1 MKFFRAA
8 MVLVSL
14 SAASLQAAV
23 DPALLGLVMPD
34 AKSIGGVQLEQ
45 SRTSPLGQ
53 FLLGQLGPLAFEDLK
68 KMTGFD
74 PRTDLS
80 EIVSASTGP
89 TQMLLAGR
97 GVFQPA
103 RIVAL
108 AQTSGAVLTTYRGMT
123 LISVGPPQN
132 VSVVF
137 LDANTVVAGTVQAVQ
152 GAIDRW
158 FSPSP
163 YAGPLAAR
171 VMEVSASS
179 HGWSVATGLSD
190 LIPVIPNAPPQLDM
204 IRNLVSTITQ
214 LSGGV
219 VFGDA
224 GVQVTGKLET
234 RSAQDAQSMA
244 DVLRL
249 FATMA
254 PQPGLA
260 NAATFTNV
268 GSVVNIQVSLT
279 EQQVE
284 QLLKPPAPATTI
296 ASR

>member
-1 MKFFRAA
+1 MKFFRTAA
-8 MVLVSL
+8 VLVSL
-14 SAASLQAAV
+14 SAACLQAAV
-23 DPALLGLVMPD
+23 DPALLGLIMPE
-34 AKSIGGVQLEQ
+34 AKAISGVQLEQ

-68 KMTGFD
+68 RMTGFD

-80 EIVSASTGP
+80 EVVSASAGP
-89 TQMLLAGR
+89 AETLLAGR
-97 GVFQPA
+97 GMFQPA

-108 AQTSGAVLTTYRGMT
+108 AQAGGAPLTTYRGMT
-123 LISVGPPQN
+123 LISIGPAPMA
-132 VSVVF
+132 SVVF
-137 LDANTVVAGTVQAVQ
+137 LDANTVVGGTTSAVQ

-158 FSPSP
+158 FGATP
-163 YAGPLAAR
+163 YSGPLAAK
-171 VMEVSASS
+171 VGEVSAS

-190 LIPVIPNAPPQLDM
+190 LIPVIPNAPPQFDM

-219 VFGDA
+219 VFGDQ
-224 GVQVTGKLET
+224 GVQVKGKLET

-249 FATMA
+249 LATMA

-260 NAATFTNV
+260 NAATFTNA

-284 QLLKPPAPATTI
+284 QLLKPPVSATTI